1 MAEYILEIKHLSK
14 SFGTNRVLKDISF
27 NVKPGTVVGL
37 MGENGAGKSTLMK
50 CLFGMYGKD
59 TGEFFLDGKEINF
72 NGAKEALENGLAMVH
87 QELNQCLNR
96 NVLDNM
102 FLGKYKTRFGII
114 DNHAM
119 TKEYNKLIDSLGLHV
134 SPHRTM
140 GKLSVSQRQLLE
152 IAKAISYKSK
162 VIILDEPTSSLS
174 EKESKKLFQIINDL
188 KVKGVSFI
196 FISHKMNEIFEICDK
211 IVVMRDGEITLDKPI
226 PETNLDEI
234 VKAMIGR
241 SLTSRFPPLDNTPG
255 DVVLEVK
262 DLNSKYTPILKNI
275 NFSLRKGEILGL
287 YGLVGAGRSELL
299 ETLFG
304 VRTASTGEII
314 YKGKRIWFKSAKE
327 AMDYNFAFVTEERKA
342 NGMFGKGS
350 LKFNTTIA
358 NLDKYKRAGILSEL
372 LMNKATIKQ
381 IEQMHV
387 KCQGGDQTISAL
399 SGGNQ
404 QKIIIGKWLE
414 RSPDVFLMDEPT
426 RGIDIM
432 AKYQIYQLM
441 IDLAK
446 QGKSIIMVSS
456 EMPEILGVT
465 NRIIVM
471 SNYQIAGELET
482 KTATQEQILQL
493 CAKYL

>member
-1 MAEYILEIKHLSK
+1 MAENILEIKHLSK

-27 NVKPGTVVGL
+27 SVKPGTVVGL

-50 CLFGMYGKD
+50 CLFGMYSKD
-59 TGEFFLDGKEINF
+59 VGEFFLDGKEINF
-72 NGAKEALENGLAMVH
+72 KSAKEALENGLAMVH
-87 QELNQCLNR
+87 QELNQCLAR
-96 NVLDNM
+96 SVLDNM
-102 FLGKYKTRFGII
+102 YLGKYKTRFGII
-114 DNHAM
+114 DKHNM
-119 TKEYNKLIDSLGLHV
+119 VKEYNKLIDSLGLHV
-134 SPHRTM
+134 SPNRTI

-174 EKESKKLFQIINDL
+174 EKETKKLFEMINNL
-188 KVKGVSFI
+188 KKTGVSFI
-196 FISHKMNEIFEICDK
+196 FISHKMNEIFELCDK

-241 SLTSRFPPLDNTPG
+241 SLTSRFPPMDNVPG
-255 DVVLEVK
+255 EVVLEVK
-262 DLNSKYTPILKNI
+262 NLNTKYNPMLKNI
-275 NFSLRKGEILGL
+275 NFQLRKGEILGL

-304 VRTASTGEII
+304 VRTASTGEIF
-314 YKGKRIWFKSAKE
+314 YKGNRIWFKSAKE
-327 AMDYNFAFVTEERKA
+327 AMAYNFAFVTEERKA

-358 NLDKYKRAGILSEL
+358 NLDKYMRGGVLSDP
-372 LMNKATIKQ
+372 LMTKATQKQ
-381 IEQMHV
+381 IQQMHV
-387 KCQGGDQTISAL
+387 KCTGGDQTISAL

-432 AKYQIYQLM
+432 AKYQIYELM
-441 IDLAK
+441 IELAK

-465 NRIIVM
+465 NRILVM
-471 SNYQIAGELET
+471 SNYQIAGELDT
-482 KTATQEQILQL
+482 KTATQEQIMQL